1 MPHMLTHRRLSA
13 IVSQLSADCARAA
26 GGGAPAAAAKCSANC
41 EEERTLSATELAQ
54 FHSQGFVVVPGVFDD
69 SDFADLEEE
78 IGRLVDGF
86 AQKWRK
92 LGLLSE
98 THDGESF
105 DRRLAALLE
114 DVPDDVRAECQAD
127 AQLRLDSFVARQPA
141 MFHFQVRNSK
151 LAALATSLL
160 GPNVSLSP
168 LQHLRPHMGVP
179 TAAAVYADLSD
190 GEEGGRF
197 WHQDQSVTMAEADD
211 NEDGL
216 TIWCGPIHRATSNNS
231 RVYCA

>member
-1 MPHMLTHRRLSA
+1 MPANRRLSA
-13 IVSQLSADCARAA
+13 VVSQLSAAGCARAA
-26 GGGAPAAAAKCSANC
+26 GAGGAPAAATAKRSAR
-41 EEERTLSATELAQ
+41 EEERTLSAAELAQ
-54 FHSQGFVVVPGVFDD
+54 FRSQGFVVVPRVFDD

-98 THDGESF
+98 THDDESF

-114 DVPDDVRAECQAD
+114 EVPSDVRAECQAD

-141 MFHFQVRNSK
+141 MFHFQVCNSK
-151 LAALATSLL
+151 LAALAMSLL

-168 LQHLRPHMGVP
+168 LQHLRPHMG
-179 TAAAVYADLSD
+179 
-190 GEEGGRF
+190 
-197 WHQDQSVTMAEADD
+197 
-211 NEDGL
+211 
-216 TIWCGPIHRATSNNS
+216 S
-231 RVYCA
+231 RRRRQCTRT